1 MNRINNLRKKMAE
14 KSISAMLI
22 TNIADIYYL
31 SRFTGSTAYMIIT
44 ANESRFFTDGR
55 YTVQSTAEVRPD
67 IERVIVPRYS
77 VLFREECPKYKKI
90 MLQPNCD
97 LGMATMIKDAGTEIS
112 VDEDNILLSMRTIK
126 DDLEID
132 AVKNQYR
139 LAAEAFKNALPS
151 FQSGVSE
158 ISWAA
163 TLEYNMKIL
172 GARGASFET
181 IVASGVRSCL
191 PHGAASAKRVEK
203 GEPVILDFGSIDKYA
218 SDYTRMIYSGKDKDV
233 LNIIQILKDA
243 VKFSIDAVKTGVKC
257 ADIDAIARDYITKKG
272 FGEYF
277 NHSLGHG
284 VGLDV
289 HEQPVLNPQSEN
301 VVEDGMIFTI
311 EPGIYFPGKFGA
323 RLEDTVLVKNGKA
336 EVISVYLDKYVYNFD

>member
-1 MNRINNLRKKMAE
+1 MSRIDILRKKMAE
-14 KSISAMLI
+14 KNVSAMLI
-22 TNIADIYYL
+22 TNIPDIYYL

-44 ANESRFFTDGR
+44 GDEARFFTDGR
-55 YTVQSTAEVRPD
+55 YSVQSAAEVCSD
-67 IERVIVPRYS
+67 IERIIVPRYS
-77 VLFREECPKYKKI
+77 VLFENECPKYKKI

-97 LGMATMIKDAGTEIS
+97 LATADMIKDSGTEI
-112 VDEDNILLSMRTIK
+112 VIDKDNLLLSMRTFK
-126 DDLEID
+126 DDAEIV

-139 LAAEAFKNALPS
+139 LAAEAFKKALSS
-151 FQSGVSE
+151 FKSGVSE
-158 ISWAA
+158 MSWAA
-163 TLEYNMKIL
+163 GLEYNMKML

-191 PHGAASAKRVEK
+191 PHGAASAKIVGK

-218 SDYTRMIYSGKDKDV
+218 SDYTRMIYSGKDRDV

-243 VKFSIDAVKTGVKC
+243 VQFSIDGVKTGVKC
-257 ADIDAIARDYITKKG
+257 ADIDAIARDYITEKG

-289 HEQPVLNPQSEN
+289 HEQPVLNPQSKN
-301 VVEDGMIFTI
+301 IVEDGMIFTI
-311 EPGIYFPGKFGA
+311 EPGIYLPGRFGA

-336 EVISVYLDKYVYNFD
+336 EVISLYLDKYVYNFD